1 MQRIKDF
8 GKLIKFRVN
17 VIVVLSSIFGY
28 LIGNGGQNIIFGE
41 LLGLSFGGF
50 FTTGAAHALN
60 QIYETQFDAIMPRT
74 NDRPLPTGRMSKN
87 EVILYA
93 IIMTIAGAFF
103 FWYFNNTITLSIGMG
118 SLFIYSFIYT
128 PVKRISPIAVVIG
141 AIPGA
146 LPPTIGYVA
155 ATGSIT
161 NLAILLFIV
170 QFVWQFPHFW
180 SIAWIYNDDYTK
192 AGYDLLPTKNGRT
205 IKNAFLTFLSSMI
218 LIPTLFVFYIYGH
231 INLFMLVITLL
242 ISLWFIVKAYNF
254 YKNPNLKFA
263 KKLMLGSI
271 IYLPIL
277 QLLFVIFF
285 WK

>member
-8 GKLIKFRVN
+8 SKLVKFRVN
-17 VIVVLSSIFGY
+17 IIVVLSSIFGY
-28 LIGNGGQNIIFGE
+28 LIGTGGQNITLGE
-41 LLGLSFGGF
+41 IIGLSIGGF
-50 FTTGAAHALN
+50 FTTGAAHAIN
-60 QIYETQFDAIMPRT
+60 QIYETPFDAIMSRT

-87 EVILYA
+87 EVIFYA
-93 IIMTIAGAFF
+93 LVMTLIGAIF
-103 FWYFNNTITLSIGMG
+103 FWYFNNTITLAIGMG

-128 PVKRISPIAVVIG
+128 PMKRVSPIAVIIG

-155 ATGSIT
+155 ATGHMT
-161 NLAILLFIV
+161 NLAILLFLV

-205 IKNAFLTFLSSMI
+205 NKNAFLTFLSSMI
-218 LIPTLFVFYIYGH
+218 LIPTLFVFYMYGH
-231 INLFMLVITLL
+231 INILMLAITLIL
-242 ISLWFIVKAYNF
+242 SIWFIIKAYDF
-254 YKNPNLKFA
+254 YRNPDLKFA
-263 KKLMLGSI
+263 KKLMLGSV

-277 QLLFVIFF
+277 QLLFVLFF